1 MINQKEY
8 LESVK
13 SMRNHT
19 KRLER
24 EGDYWTQE
32 ERDKLVWM
40 FNRGEG
46 ITEIAIQFQR
56 TEPAVIQQIEKLDL
70 YQRKENPSRCRNS
83 MKPLA
88 CLCDTCRADKTAC
101 PRCVACV
108 NAQEGI

>member
-56 TEPAVIQQIEKLDL
+56 TEPAVIHAG
-70 YQRKENPSRCRNS
+70 KERLSIMAFSYAISESVP
-83 MKPLA
+83 
-88 CLCDTCRADKTAC
+88 
-101 PRCVACV
+101 PRIAV
-108 NAQEGI
+108 